1 MASAKLL
8 EAVFGNEALRNKRNT
23 EAVEVG
29 PSQLASARIVEY
41 TPSRTLPLAD
51 VKQKVRDLLVAEQ
64 SAALAQKEGQALLAK
79 LQQGSDAALP
89 DNAVIGRAGAQG
101 VPRPLIDAVLAADA
115 GKLPA
120 PVGVDLG
127 PQGYVVARVMQVLPR
142 DPAVASEQN
151 LQAQYQQA
159 VANAEMQAYYSALKT
174 RFKAEIK
181 PAAFSSDAAA
191 SAPGR

>member
-1 MASAKLL
+1 
-8 EAVFGNEALRNKRNT
+8 LRNKRNT
-23 EAVEVG
+23 DAVEVG

-51 VKQKVRDLLVAEQ
+51 VKQQVRDLLVAEQ
-64 SAALAQKEGQALLAK
+64 AAALAQKEGQALLAQ
-79 LQQGSDAALP
+79 LQKGGDAALP
-89 DNAVIGRAGAQG
+89 EKAVIGRAAAQG
-101 VPRPLIDAVLAADA
+101 VSQPLIDAVLAADA

-120 PVGVDLG
+120 PLGVDLG
-127 PQGYVVARVMQVLPR
+127 PQGYVVARVMEVLPR
-142 DPAVASEQN
+142 DPAVAPEQN

-181 PAAFSSDAAA
+181 PAAFSGDAAA